1 MKQKPA
7 KRHFPRFS
15 ANLPLVAVAISDTDV
30 ITLRGR
36 CEIISENGLGAQLP
50 GRIAL
55 GEIVSLE
62 LHLPNSVWPVRVH
75 ATVRHSRSPH
85 HGLEFLSLNES
96 QRRVISRYCELQSQP
111 ARVLMIDQ
119 LRKLLP

>member
-1 MKQKPA
+1 MNSKQA

-15 ANLPLVAVAISDTDV
+15 ADLPMVAVAISDTDV

-36 CEIISENGLGAQLP
+36 CEVISENGLGAKLP
-50 GRIAL
+50 GSIPR

-85 HGLEFLSLNES
+85 YGLEFLALNEN
-96 QRRVISRYCELQSQP
+96 QRRLIHRYCELQSQP

-119 LRKLLP
+119 LRKLIH